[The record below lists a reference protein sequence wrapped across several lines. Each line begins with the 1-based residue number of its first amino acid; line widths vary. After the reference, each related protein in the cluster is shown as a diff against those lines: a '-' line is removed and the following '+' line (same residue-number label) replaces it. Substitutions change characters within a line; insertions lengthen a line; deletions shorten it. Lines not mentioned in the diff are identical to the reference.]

1 MKTTTATSLCLATL
15 LAAGFCQR
23 ANAGLFSD
31 NFEALVIAE
40 RAKGAPP
47 EQGSPATYAA
57 FDGGYIEAGD
67 PLAGDTPPS
76 ADQVR
81 QELNTALQSQGFQ
94 PGHGAPS
101 LVITYYWG
109 VLRVDHSQIR
119 VPYGIKTNLRARIEL
134 VSTEQLGAEVENH
147 ILGQEKGSP
156 VDMDVSSTTIPSG
169 PMETIIQDS
178 RQPRIFVVVSAYDYQ
193 SLAQHQSPRVV
204 WRVKLSA
211 MENSGEMDEVIPALI
226 TAGAPFFGKSLPDL
240 HIAKATL
247 SRAAS
252 VSGSAGAQPTAESI
266 NLDSQVLRDLMSKEH
281 KTVSGYSD

>member
-94 PGHGAPS
+94 PGQGAPS